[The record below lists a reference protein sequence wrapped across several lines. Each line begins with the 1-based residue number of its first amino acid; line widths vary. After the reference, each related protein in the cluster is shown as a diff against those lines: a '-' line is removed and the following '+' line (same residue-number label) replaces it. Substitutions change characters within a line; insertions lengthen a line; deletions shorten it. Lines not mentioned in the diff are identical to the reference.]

1 MKLNNFYFI
10 LRHGE
15 AKSNTEK
22 FVSSWPEKVH
32 NPLTRKGRRRIEEIS
47 GKIKKQK
54 IDFIFSSDLLRTR
67 QSAEIIAK
75 KIGLKINFDKRLRE
89 ISMGIYNAEKEQS
102 WNDFFKTNLKRFVRR
117 PKNGENYR
125 DVKKRVADFIKE
137 INKKH
142 SNKKILIISHGCV
155 LFSLQAFVKNLTEK
169 QEIRLKRE
177 LILKTGEL
185 RELTPYI

>member
-15 AKSNTEK
+15 ARSNKER

-32 NPLTRKGRRRIEEIS
+32 NPLTDKGRKKIERISE
-47 GKIKKQK
+47 KLKKQK
-54 IDFIFSSDLLRTR
+54 IDIIFSSDLLRTK

-75 KIGLKINFDKRLRE
+75 KIGLKINFDKNLRE
-89 ISMGIYNAEKEQS
+89 IDMGIYNAKKEQS
-102 WNDFFKTNLKRFVRR
+102 WNDFFKTNFKRFVRR

-125 DVKKRVADFIKE
+125 DVKKRVTKFIKQ
-137 INKKH
+137 INQRYK
-142 SNKKILIISHGCV
+142 NKKILIISHGCV
-155 LFSLQAFVKNLTEK
+155 LFSLQAIVKNLTEK
-169 QEIRLKRE
+169 QEIRFKKE

-185 RELTPYI
+185 KELTPYI